1 MIEIP
6 IFYVKAIVAIALC
19 TVSWAVIWAMLGI
32 LEYPENP
39 SWRTAVPAA
48 VIVLFVLLCV
58 VEVIVFV

>member
-19 TVSWAVIWAMLGI
+19 TMSWLAFWALLGI

-48 VIVLFVLLCV
+48 AVVILVALITAK
-58 VEVIVFV
+58 VIVFV

>member
-6 IFYVKAIVAIALC
+6 IFFIKAIVAIALC
-19 TVSWAVIWAMLGI
+19 TISGAVIWAMLGI

-48 VIVLFVLLCV
+48 AVVILVALIAAR
-58 VEVIVFV
+58 VIVFV